1 MVLDTPRVRI
11 DRIETLNSRTM
22 IIHWSLDSDGN
33 SSVKKLSVQV
43 KNLSEGQEWMDRDTN
58 LMVESDGG
66 GGMVEEKRKTGSF
79 VVGALSP
86 ATSYSIRLEAIND
99 VGSHESSAENITTPS
114 DVPSQISEIH
124 VLGKTN
130 ETLLIGW
137 KRPVSDNG
145 SVITQYQMELRNSR
159 EELVSDQMMEVER
172 NPAKIRSNHMYIF
185 VNLSPATRY
194 SFRVRPCSL
203 IGCSNWTAGFGV
215 TQDGWAD
222 PPHDV
227 RVTCYE
233 DRSRLMIWVQWLPP
247 IDAKG
252 TITGYNVSLEGH
264 SHFRNE
270 ENQLSHDNVFEERQV
285 VGNSSLEWRGE
296 IRPNTNYT
304 VRVCT
309 LNKSGC
315 GSLSLITGQSM
326 IQSPVTIPSSINP
339 IQVSLDSSSPRKLSA
354 KMGRVSER
362 NGAIKCY
369 KLVIIRLPSHHYPL
383 KHTSVNITNY
393 EDVHSDLVRGGG
405 KLKDP
410 RGYVAEEFPAENVGK
425 EVTAVIG
432 DNQSSTCSHDPS
444 VPVPESDRLPRRV
457 QSLQVANTSNAIQL
471 VTISPLASI
480 YPTPRQFVLPKSRS
494 SIIFDGPLAPETNY
508 TGYLEV
514 QVIGSNGHILTKQS
528 DFFTPIMTGSA
539 STVPS
544 PPQLNHK
551 IPFAPILASMGDSA
565 NAIAFGVVSGLALIF
580 LLLMFVLCFLSRK
593 VSEST
598 STTSDDLE
606 DHGFGQVSSS
616 KKSSRTVMREHGR
629 EGEGSDEEFNDKWIS
644 HPVSI
649 QDLPPLTYID
659 GQPIVNELP
668 QFPLETV
675 PEEFLDDAQLQQRHS
690 FNDQTLDLNNS
701 INSPEVEDEHNIQDR
716 YGDVHL

>member
-1 MVLDTPRVRI
+1 MVLDTARVRI
-11 DRIETLNSRTM
+11 DRIETLNSRTLV
-22 IIHWSLDSDGN
+22 IHWSLDTDGN
-33 SSVKKLSVQV
+33 SPVMKMSVQV
-43 KNLSEGQEWMDRDTN
+43 KNLSEGQEWMDRETN
-58 LMVESDGG
+58 LMVEG
-66 GGMVEEKRKTGSF
+66 EERRKKGSF

-86 ATSYSIRLEAIND
+86 ATSYSIRLEAVNE

-114 DVPSQISEIH
+114 DVPSPISEIH

-130 ETLLIGW
+130 ETVLIGW

-159 EELVSDQMMEVER
+159 EELVSDQMMEVEQ
-172 NPAKIRSNHMYIF
+172 NPAKIRSNYMYIF

-222 PPHDV
+222 PPRDV

-252 TITGYNVSLEGH
+252 TITGYNVSIEGH
-264 SHFRNE
+264 SVFRNE
-270 ENQLSHDNVFEERQV
+270 ENQISQDNVFEERQV
-285 VGNSSLEWRGE
+285 LSNSSLEWRGDV
-296 IRPNTNYT
+296 RPNTNYT

-309 LNKSGC
+309 VNKSGC
-315 GSLSLITGQSM
+315 GSMSHITGQSM
-326 IQSPVTIPSSINP
+326 VQSPVGVPSSIDP
-339 IQVSLDSSSPRKLSA
+339 IQVSHDSSSPRRLSA
-354 KMGRVSER
+354 KIARVSER

-369 KLVIIRLPSHHYPL
+369 KLVIIRLPTHHPF

-393 EDVHSDLVRGGG
+393 EDVHSDLVKG
-405 KLKDP
+405 KDMKALKDP
-410 RGYVAEEFPAENVGK
+410 RGYVAEEFPAENVAK

-432 DNQSSTCSHDPS
+432 DNQFSTCNSLPS
-444 VPVPESDRLPRRV
+444 QPRPDQSETDRLPRRV
-457 QSLQVANTSNAIQL
+457 QSPQVANSSHSIQL
-471 VTISPLASI
+471 VTISPLNSI
-480 YPTPRQFVLPKSRS
+480 YPTPIQFISPNFRP
-494 SIIFDGPLAPETNY
+494 SITFDGPLAPETNY

-514 QVIGSNGHILTKQS
+514 QVIGSNGHTLTKKS
-528 DFFTPIMTGSA
+528 DYFTPILTGSA

-551 IPFAPILASMGDSA
+551 TPFAPILASMGDSA
-565 NAIAFGVVSGLALIF
+565 NAIAFGVVSGLALVF

-598 STTSDDLE
+598 SSDLASSDDLE
-606 DHGFGQVSSS
+606 DHGFGQVTSSSSS
-616 KKSSRTVMREHGR
+616 KKTSRVLMQ
-629 EGEGSDEEFNDKWIS
+629 DEEGLNDKWIS

-675 PEEFLDDAQLQQRHS
+675 PKEFVDENQPFDDQ
-690 FNDQTLDLNNS
+690 NVLNNS
-701 INSPEVEDEHNIQDR
+701 INCCMEQDTQAEADR
-716 YGDVHL
+716 YADVHL